1 MAVLNIEKS
10 FLTEN
15 RSVYD
20 FLNQSG
26 QGLYIPLYQREYSWD
41 SDNIEQLLE
50 DLTRGIQR
58 IALGEVKDDTKE
70 IRFLGTIITVVESNR
85 NNIYPVD
92 IQAVPSRIEK
102 LIDGQQRVS
111 TIALMATLLVKRLTE
126 IKNKIKSSNSI
137 YGQVN
142 EICDT
147 WVNQKLAT
155 LFSFDLGR
163 GTPRLKPKIIRG
175 AKDFWT
181 RDKDVDEA
189 YQSEL
194 SNYLGHFIKAYVD
207 KNSFPCLSKDKYGD
221 SLLYKNGRRIETWLK
236 KTVATAHEEQS
247 DEDFATAVNILANF
261 SQEQLWDY
269 DRQELVEL
277 VNEKNVADKKSNS
290 YILCEL
296 VQTLAVCHY
305 LLDRCCFTII
315 QPTDDD
321 WAFDMFQSLNATGTP
336 LTAIETF
343 KPTVVNTIDN
353 ENGLQFK
360 DSVSDRYFKKIEDFL
375 SEVNT
380 APQKNKRTND
390 YLTSFFVAHDGR
402 TMSTHFSYQRKALND
417 VYLGLSTIYEKE
429 AFIKRMGNYAEF
441 YKEWTDYDGKNNTAF
456 SLINKATDSDIAS
469 MLMLFLKSSN
479 HKMAI
484 TMLASMYNFL
494 KEQHSQENI
503 DTFTE
508 EDAKVLADIVKLIAG
523 YYFLWRSAF
532 SNAGLDTTYREF
544 FKNNKNGFTIDAVRT
559 HIKEILKKK
568 NIANVESWKQQAKQ
582 YLKYDSTGKEVIKLA
597 LMIAAHDTILDENNN
612 GLIKIGREGCSPY
625 LNISKWLSTGLKTIE
640 HIAPQTN
647 KHGQWDE
654 DLYDTNIK
662 TFQSLG
668 NLTLL
673 PQDINSSVGNKGWKE
688 KLLYYQTV
696 AEKDPEKIK
705 LIKEHA
711 SCMGVELNDSTVNIL
726 KESEFNNHL
735 ASISSMTSDEV
746 WNKRLVDK
754 RTDVIL
760 DIIWARVS
768 KWVF

>member
-50 DLTRGIQR
+50 DLARGIQR
-58 IALGEVKDDTKE
+58 IALGEVNDDTKE

-111 TIALMATLLVKRLTE
+111 TIALMATLLVKRLIE
-126 IKNKIKSSNSI
+126 IKNKVKNFNPI
-137 YGQVN
+137 YEQVN
-142 EICDT
+142 EICDA
-147 WVNQKLAT
+147 WINQKLFP

-175 AKDFWT
+175 AKDYWT
-181 RDKDVDEA
+181 RDKDVEEA
-189 YQSEL
+189 YHSEL

-207 KNSFPCLSKDKYGD
+207 KTSLPCLSKDKYGD
-221 SLLYKNGRRIETWLK
+221 SLLYKNGRRIEMWLK

-247 DEDFATAVNILANF
+247 DEFASAINILQHF
-261 SQEQLWDY
+261 QQEQLWDY
-269 DRQELVEL
+269 DRQELVSI
-277 VNEKNVADKKSNS
+277 VNENNITDKKSNS

-296 VQTLAVCHY
+296 VQTLSVCHY

-343 KPTVVNTIDN
+343 KPTVVNTIDS
-353 ENGLQFK
+353 EDGLQFK
-360 DSVSDRYFKKIEDFL
+360 GSLSDLYFKKIENFL
-375 SEVNT
+375 SEGNT

-390 YLTSFFVAHDGR
+390 YLTSFFVAYDGR

-417 VYLGLSTIYEKE
+417 VYSGLATIDEKE
-429 AFIKRMGNYAEF
+429 SFIKKMGNYAEF
-441 YKEWTDYDGKNNTAF
+441 YKEWIDYDGKNNATF
-456 SLINKATDSDIAS
+456 PLINNAVDANLAS
-469 MLMLFLKSSN
+469 MLMLFLKASN

-484 TMLASMYNFL
+484 TMFASMYNSL
-494 KEQHSQENI
+494 RERHSQDNVGML
-503 DTFTE
+503 TE
-508 EDAKVLADIVKLIAG
+508 EDTRAFTEIIKLIAG

-532 SNAGLDTTYREF
+532 SNAGLDTTYRDF
-544 FKNNKNGFTIDAVRT
+544 FKNNEFSVDAVRH
-559 HIKEILKKK
+559 HIKGTLQKKG
-568 NIANVESWKQQAKQ
+568 IGDSESWKLKAKQ
-582 YLKYDSTGKEVIKLA
+582 YLKYDSTGRDIIKLA
-597 LMIAAHDTILDENNN
+597 LMIAAHDTIISNDGKALV
-612 GLIKIGREGCSPY
+612 KIGRDGCSPY
-625 LNISKWLSTGLKTIE
+625 LNISKWLSPSLKTIE

-647 KHGQWDE
+647 QNGQWDK
-654 DLYDTNIK
+654 DLYDPNIK
-662 TFQSLG
+662 TYQSLG

-696 AEKDPEKIK
+696 GEKDIQKVQA
-705 LIKEHA
+705 IKEHA
-711 SCMGVELNDSTVNIL
+711 LNWKIELNDSTVNIL
-726 KESEFNNHL
+726 KDSEFNQHL
-735 ASISSMTSDEV
+735 ESISSMTTDDAWNREV
-746 WNKRLVDK
+746 VDK
-754 RTDVIL
+754 RTDAML
-760 DIIWARVS
+760 NIIWERVS